1 MRVAIVNDLRIA
13 TEALRRLLAS
23 DPDCE
28 LAWTAPDG
36 AVAVERCRTDLPDL
50 ILMDLV
56 MPVMDGVEATRRIMK
71 ATPCPILVVTAT
83 IEGNLA
89 RVYDA
94 LGAGALD
101 AVPCPTFGTD
111 GSLVGGEPVLKK
123 IRILRRL
130 HAPAA
135 AAGPA
140 PVRAHPPSA
149 PPARPAQVTPPEPT
163 PPPPPTSQARGGE
176 PAASAVGAAAA
187 DPTRRAGVPAEIP
200 CVLLGSSTGGP
211 EALSV
216 VLRGMS
222 KAFAP
227 PIVVVQHLDP
237 EFVPGLVEWLA
248 HETGRRV
255 RAILPGD
262 RPAEG
267 TVLVACTSDHLAFA
281 RDGSL
286 RYTVDPAD
294 EPYRPS
300 VDVFFESA
308 AIPVVT
314 AGVAVVLT
322 GMGRDGAE
330 GLLRL
335 RQAGWRTF
343 AQDAT
348 TSVVY
353 GMPRAAKEAGGA
365 QQIVALPDMGAR
377 IETAWRGLVVT
388 HGRATG

>member
-23 DPDCE
+23 QPDCE

-36 AVAVERCRTDLPDL
+36 AVAVERCRADLPDL
-50 ILMDLV
+50 VLMDLV
-56 MPVMDGVEATRRIMK
+56 MPVMDGVEATRRIMQ

-83 IEGNLA
+83 VDGNLG

-101 AVPCPTFGTD
+101 AVNCPTFGTD
-111 GSLVGGEPVLKK
+111 GRLEGGEPVLRK
-123 IRILRRL
+123 IRILQRMRG
-130 HAPAA
+130 PAA
-135 AAGPA
+135 AAG
-140 PVRAHPPSA
+140 
-149 PPARPAQVTPPEPT
+149 
-163 PPPPPTSQARGGE
+163 GG
-176 PAASAVGAAAA
+176 PRGAAAA
-187 DPTRRAGVPAEIP
+187 GPGASPTPVPDPARAAAAEAGPRRPIAPAP
-200 CVLLGSSTGGP
+200 PSAADVGGPSVLLGSSTGGP
-211 EALSV
+211 EALSA
-216 VLRGMS
+216 VLRGLS
-222 KAFAP
+222 RACSAP
-227 PIVVVQHLDP
+227 VLVVQHLDP

-248 HETGRRV
+248 RESGRTV
-255 RAILPGD
+255 RAVVPGD
-262 RPAEG
+262 RPAAG
-267 TVLVACTSDHLAFA
+267 VVHVACTGDHLVFA

-286 RYTVDPAD
+286 RYQAEPVE

-308 AIPVVT
+308 ATSGVVP
-314 AGVAVVLT
+314 GVAAVLT

-343 AQDAT
+343 AQDAAS
-348 TSVVY
+348 SVVY

-365 QQIVALPDMGAR
+365 QQVVALADLGAA
-377 IETAWRGLVVT
+377 IETAWRALAGAR
-388 HGRATG
+388 GRATS